1 MTVTR
6 IAAAILAGGK
16 SSRMGQNKAFLP
28 FRGKPLICRVYQALA
43 GVFDQVFVVGP
54 REVGD
59 LLRVKSCPDLQEG
72 ERPSS
77 IRGIYTGL
85 IASPTL
91 YTFFAPCD
99 MPFLNPA
106 ALREMREGLPPG
118 CDAYVPRRGEYWQPL
133 HALYSKNCL
142 PVIESQL
149 GKKNYK
155 IMDFYDKVR
164 TCTKD
169 MQSLE
174 DLEPQLPL
182 FFNINTAADL
192 EEALA
197 RASRVQAP
205 RESPCHDQRR

>member
-1 MTVTR
+1 MAVTR

-28 FRGKPLICRVYQALA
+28 FRGKPLICWVHQALA

-54 REVGD
+54 RAVGD
-59 LLRVKSCPDLQEG
+59 LLRVKSCSDFQEG
-72 ERPSS
+72 EGPSS
-77 IRGIYTGL
+77 NRGIYTGL

-142 PVIESQL
+142 PWIETQL
-149 GKKNYK
+149 KKKDFK
-155 IMDFYDKVR
+155 IYNFYDKVR
-164 TCTKD
+164 TCTMELD
-169 MQSLE
+169 NP
-174 DLEPQLPL
+174 DLPW
-182 FFNINTAADL
+182 FFNINTMADL
-192 EEALA
+192 KRAEEMALQIQV
-197 RASRVQAP
+197 RGEKSCG
-205 RESPCHDQRR
+205 EK